1 MPGVETSLPLMLT
14 QAKLG
19 KCTIAQVA
27 NWMSNAPVKAYGITN
42 QGLITV
48 DYDADLIVV
57 DWQNYRSVSGIRNH
71 NPSVAGVFLKV
82 GI

>member
-27 NWMSNAPVKAYGITN
+27 NWMSSAPVKAYGIPN
-42 QGLITV
+42 I
-48 DYDADLIVV
+48 
-57 DWQNYRSVSGIRNH
+57 RSNCG
-71 NPSVAGVFLKV
+71 
-82 GI
+82 

>member
-27 NWMSNAPVKAYGITN
+27 NWMSNAPVKAYGIPN
-42 QGLITV
+42 IKEQLRLI
-48 DYDADLIVV
+48 IM
-57 DWQNYRSVSGIRNH
+57 QI
-71 NPSVAGVFLKV
+71 
-82 GI
+82 